1 MYCPPWKIYKKKKKI
16 KIKLQYRARYAC
28 IFFSST
34 NYSSRTKLSYS
45 RAIND
50 PNQETSARNATG
62 NFPILETGEPILD
75 DTANDRG
82 EGHSGADSQ
91 DEQHEEEEHG
101 E

>member
-1 MYCPPWKIYKKKKKI
+1 MHN
-16 KIKLQYRARYAC
+16 
-28 IFFSST
+28 IFFF
-34 NYSSRTKLSYS
+34 NELFEQRNAYS

-50 PNQETSARNATG
+50 PNQETSARNATS

-91 DEQHEEEEHG
+91 DEQHEEEQDG

>member
-1 MYCPPWKIYKKKKKI
+1 MHN
-16 KIKLQYRARYAC
+16 
-28 IFFSST
+28 IFFFF
-34 NYSSRTKLSYS
+34 NELFEQRNAYS

-50 PNQETSARNATG
+50 PNQETSARNATS

-91 DEQHEEEEHG
+91 DEQHEEEQDG

>member
-1 MYCPPWKIYKKKKKI
+1 MYCPPWKIYKKKKGKTNRN
-16 KIKLQYRARYAC
+16 YNMC
-28 IFFSST
+28 IHFLFFL
-34 NYSSRTKLSYS
+34 NELFIRNAYS
-45 RAIND
+45 RAINYS
-50 PNQETSARNATG
+50 NEETSARNATS

-91 DEQHEEEEHG
+91 DEQHEEEQHG